1 VCRLRSTVLSSE
13 YGVLSKESTRNSK
26 LKTQNSEL
34 FLNSILKTLNYF
46 PIQNSILRTITQL
59 KTMKLLI
66 VCSKNS
72 GKIAPFIVEQA
83 ESMVQIG
90 VEVDFFTVEK
100 KGMMGYLKS
109 RRSLMY
115 KINECQPD
123 IIHAHYG
130 LSGLLANLQRK
141 IPVVTT
147 YHGSDINNPK
157 VFLFSKL
164 NMFFSS
170 YNIFVSQKNL
180 YKSGLT
186 KNRSLIPC
194 GVDIKLFSPI
204 DRLEARKKLNLNSDK
219 KYVLFAG
226 SFSNHVKNPEL
237 AIDSVELLENVE
249 LLELKGYTR
258 EQVALLM
265 NAVDVVLMTSFS
277 EGSPQFIKEAMACN
291 CPIVSV
297 PVGDVREIMSDTD
310 GCKICSYDIED
321 VADKLSMAFEF
332 GKRTDGRQKIIE
344 LGLDSETVA
353 RRILEVYSKTIND
366 K

>member
-1 VCRLRSTVLSSE
+1 
-13 YGVLSKESTRNSK
+13 
-26 LKTQNSEL
+26 
-34 FLNSILKTLNYF
+34 
-46 PIQNSILRTITQL
+46 
-59 KTMKLLI
+59 MKVLI
-66 VCSKNS
+66 VCSRNH
-72 GKIAPFIVEQA
+72 GRIAPFIEEQV
-83 ESMVQIG
+83 SSLQSLG
-90 VEVDFFTVEK
+90 VEIDYFYIQQ
-100 KGMMGYLKS
+100 KGIWGYLRERNNLVRKM
-109 RRSLMY
+109 RSFKPQL
-115 KINECQPD
+115 
-123 IIHAHYG
+123 IHAHYG

-147 YHGSDINNPK
+147 YHGSDINNSK

-332 GKRTDGRQKIIE
+332 GKRTDGRKKIIE

>member
-1 VCRLRSTVLSSE
+1 
-13 YGVLSKESTRNSK
+13 
-26 LKTQNSEL
+26 
-34 FLNSILKTLNYF
+34 
-46 PIQNSILRTITQL
+46 
-59 KTMKLLI
+59 MKVLI
-66 VCSKNS
+66 VCSRNH
-72 GKIAPFIVEQA
+72 GRIAPFIEEQV
-83 ESMVQIG
+83 SSLQSLG
-90 VEVDFFTVEK
+90 VEIDYFYIQQ
-100 KGMMGYLKS
+100 KGIWGYLRERNNLVRKM
-109 RRSLMY
+109 RSFKPQL
-115 KINECQPD
+115 
-123 IIHAHYG
+123 IHAHYG

-147 YHGSDINNPK
+147 YHGSDINNSK

-186 KNRSLIPC
+186 KNQSLIPC

-219 KYVLFAG
+219 KYILFAG